1 MTRLNSRIDE
11 GKASVLQRLSLWRK
25 ARLAISDYRYHL
37 SLFSRNVRLY
47 LTGSFLIGL
56 TFATYQLLLNLY
68 LREQGMSESFI
79 GSILSKGA
87 IGMTLT
93 AIPAAFVLRRIRLK
107 KILLITTIIYVA
119 AIYALTHLPISDWL
133 MVISLVAGMSL
144 TFYRVAASPF
154 FMRNTSR
161 KERTYVFSFSFG
173 MMLLASMSGSM
184 VFGKM
189 ADFLGDVLSNDVAG
203 YQWTFAFSVLLGL
216 SAVIPFGLIKA
227 ADPSEDS
234 DRADLSFALFRKQL
248 KLYSKLFF
256 PSFMTGIGAGLII
269 PFLNI
274 YFRDRF
280 TLEPDTIGYFFSA
293 VHTTMLIGILAGPI
307 LVKRMGMIRAIV
319 STQLLSMPFM
329 VILAFTHN
337 IVLAFAAFLIRGAL
351 MNLGNP
357 IGRNFGMEMVGRSE
371 QALVNALMMLSWTG
385 AWMVSTE
392 IGGRL
397 IERYGYTL
405 PLLIAIGL
413 YFISSIMYFW
423 FFKDSEK
430 RTSEGYLIQMPEH

>member
-1 MTRLNSRIDE
+1 MPRLNSKTEKKDSAE
-11 GKASVLQRLSLWRK
+11 LERLSFWRK
-25 ARLAISDYRYHL
+25 TRLIFSDYRFHL
-37 SLFSRNVRLY
+37 GLFSKNVRLY
-47 LTGSFLIGL
+47 LLGSFLIGL

-93 AIPAAFVLRRIRLK
+93 AVPAAFILRRIRLK
-107 KILLITTIIYVA
+107 KILLITTVIYVA
-119 AIYALTHLPISDWL
+119 AIFALTHLPIGDWL

-154 FMRNTSR
+154 FMRNTTK

-173 MMLLASMSGSM
+173 MMLLASISGSM
-184 VFGKM
+184 FFGKM
-189 ADFLGDVLSNDVAG
+189 AAFLGEVLHDTVAG
-203 YQWTFAFSVLLGL
+203 YQWTFSVAVLLGL
-216 SAVIPFGLIKA
+216 SAVIPFGMITA
-227 ADPSEDS
+227 TDPSEEN
-234 DRADLSFALFRKQL
+234 DRADLSLALL
-248 KLYSKLFF
+248 KRQSRLYSKLFL

-280 TLEPDTIGYFFSA
+280 ALEPDTIGYYFSA
-293 VHTTMLIGILAGPI
+293 VNTTMLIGILAGPI
-307 LVKRMGMIRAIV
+307 LVKKMGMIRSIV

-329 VILAFTHN
+329 VLLAFTHN
-337 IVLAFAAFLIRGAL
+337 LWLAFAAFLIRGAL

-385 AWMVSTE
+385 AWMISTD
-392 IGGRL
+392 IGGKL
-397 IERYGYTL
+397 IEQYGYTL
-405 PLLIAIGL
+405 PLLIAVGL

-430 RTSEGYLIQMPEH
+430 RTSEGYLIQIPEQ